1 MMLVEFVVRPLHFL
15 IFFLF
20 FTSAGWDS
28 PMPLSQLFD
37 NMKHDIKAPPM
48 SCVCL
53 SFFFSLPFFL
63 PYISYDY
70 HWCCCWLLLFCRQ
83 STTVS
88 LGYLVVSL
96 CAEVRCWLGQD
107 KTVGGRQWKKSF
119 WVVWLLRSG
128 RGKYLECRLN
138 GCAGE
143 APRCGEGTLKSN
155 FFPFLSE
162 SRSLTVRCACVRAC
176 VLEEYS
182 WRQMGV
188 VPFLSI
194 RILCSYST
202 FFVTCDSEFC
212 PTTHSPALPYS

>member
-1 MMLVEFVVRPLHFL
+1 MILRLLLCLV
-15 IFFLF
+15 
-20 FTSAGWDS
+20 S
-28 PMPLSQLFD
+28 
-37 NMKHDIKAPPM
+37 
-48 SCVCL
+48 VCP
-53 SFFFSLPFFL
+53 FFFPLPFFL

-162 SRSLTVRCACVRAC
+162 SRSLTVRCACVR
-176 VLEEYS
+176 V
-182 WRQMGV
+182 
-188 VPFLSI
+188 FLRNI
-194 RILCSYST
+194 AEGKWEWYLFWAFV
-202 FFVTCDSEFC
+202 FFVATPLFLLPVTVSFVPQ
-212 PTTHSPALPYS
+212 PTPQLYHIVSYNHTKWD